1 MTFGTIKE
9 FWGSRT
15 DEVGG
20 QILVRLVLLFA
31 CGIRLHDKMICILDW
46 LVVNARKCI
55 VTAGVGMYNNIYHR
69 LKRGNN
75 FLTTLLELILWQY
88 LGLK

>member
-1 MTFGTIKE
+1 MHT
-9 FWGSRT
+9 
-15 DEVGG
+15 
-20 QILVRLVLLFA
+20 RLVSWA
-31 CGIRLHDKMICILDW
+31 I
-46 LVVNARKCI
+46 VTARKCI